1 MTILLTAIAGA
12 ASIILLLWRFGI
24 HRVARWGLA
33 VDIAGTVF
41 LTWLLAGT
49 YSGAAAA
56 LLGGGLLSVTL
67 LMIRRRD
74 ERREHNVPRVQR
86 EHRSPFTS

>member
-1 MTILLTAIAGA
+1 VA
-12 ASIILLLWRFGI
+12 LWHPPR
-24 HRVARWGLA
+24 RRWGLA

-67 LMIRRRD
+67 LMIRRHD
-74 ERREHNVPRVQR
+74 ERREHRRSSPDQ
-86 EHRSPFTS
+86 HRASPFAPGARRQTP